1 MACLLLLSSQG
12 YPSVSILSTSP
23 DVKWDR
29 NVVSDLTVPGLN
41 VSFTTSQV
49 QDLGQLLTSSAF
61 SLQMEMGFPN
71 DQDAFLLWVF

>member
-1 MACLLLLSSQG
+1 M
-12 YPSVSILSTSP
+12 
-23 DVKWDR
+23 
-29 NVVSDLTVPGLN
+29 VSDLTVPGLN